1 MSLGGYSQIGSINDV
16 GMINQDDYTKF
27 MNDLYSGMNSASK
40 VILNMINDGKSLD
53 EIKSYCEQTV
63 NDCNSIDKVKNL

>member
-1 MSLGGYSQIGSINDV
+1 MDNEQEIEEILKKKFQEVQFISVTAGYR
-16 GMINQDDYTKF
+16 
-27 MNDLYSGMNSASK
+27 SASK